1 MLRKYLG
8 FITAVLSLFVA
19 FLVVPQMMNRVR
31 LVDIL
36 TLFFGGVGVGVGMVK
51 TIIDLRKQSIPK
63 K

>member
-1 MLRKYLG
+1 M
-8 FITAVLSLFVA
+8 LSLFVA

-36 TLFFGGVGVGVGMVK
+36 TLFFGGFGVGVGMVK

>member
-1 MLRKYLG
+1 MLKKYLG
-8 FITAVLSLFVA
+8 IITAMLSLFVA
-19 FLVVPQMMNRVR
+19 LLVIPQMMNRVR

-36 TLFFGGVGVGVGMVK
+36 TLFFGGLGVGVGMVT